1 MVSTNCMSLQL
12 DACRERFAIYNRLN
26 PQRPA
31 PELFQFE
38 RGGDVKTQLSQLA
51 RLALDVRYTVP
62 YLYIYRPIFADVVSR
77 WLCEL
82 GATEPVAVLDGLGRC
97 IRLCPEIGS
106 LAHNFLSERGDFF
119 CALIQT
125 HEHGRDNEL
134 QRTLLAYYRLI
145 YYDREAFKS
154 HIHPHVLH
162 AVLESQQPS
171 VVKFL
176 AMKLLSLYLEMSE
189 STYIALQNKHIA
201 AGEHLLSDYEGDSG
215 VDYRFLELN
224 ESKVF
229 SNFSQLPDDTLEE
242 NMAAVTARNNH
253 ENTLNIPPES
263 LSAHVIPVCNVL
275 IAKVSA
281 HEPVNVRNTTM
292 VPTAH
297 SVEAMVQLAQ
307 CVQHSKPVML
317 VGGTGSGKTFLVNEL
332 ARMLGVHDSMVK
344 IHLGE
349 QTDAK
354 LLLGTYTSG
363 ERPGT
368 FEWRSGVLTTAIKEG
383 RWVLI
388 EDINKA
394 PTEVLSVLLTLLEKR
409 ELSIPSRGQV
419 IKAAAG
425 FQLIS
430 TITLEDDSKSHMG
443 GKMPDLIG
451 ISRWHHIKLSQPTDN
466 ELNAILC
473 EKYPLLRNMIPK
485 FITTYNAVQAVY
497 GSPQFISLN
506 KGVHPRV
513 LSVRDLVKLCNRV
526 QQIFV
531 TNNITAHDQLIESS
545 IYDYFFIEAVDCFA
559 SAVSEA
565 AALQPLIT
573 RIGES
578 LEVSAARIALYLTKH
593 VPQFE
598 DGDSIV
604 RIGRAAVAK
613 SKLSLKKKSLNST
626 SFARTNHALRLME
639 QICVAIQ
646 LAEPLLLV
654 GETGTG
660 KTSVVQQVAKMLNKS
675 LTVINVSQQTE
686 SGDLLGGYKPVN
698 CKTIAIPIL
707 EEFELL
713 FAATFSMKKNE
724 KFYQLLHKCFNNR
737 HWKNFIRLLHEA
749 VKMAR
754 VVLAKEDKDASE
766 KQRKKRKLNDQEQ
779 KLLLEKWESLQD
791 SIKSFEIQA
800 TSLENSFV
808 FNFVEGS
815 LVKAVRNGDW
825 LLLDEVNLAS
835 ADTLESIADL
845 LSEKNS
851 RSILLSEKGETEAI
865 KAHPDFRIFACM
877 NPATDVGKR
886 DLPAGVRS
894 RFSEIYVHSPDRD
907 LTDLL
912 SIIDRYIRRYGVS
925 DEWVGNDV
933 AQLYLEAKRLAES
946 NKIVDGANQKPHF
959 SIRTLT
965 RTLLY
970 VTDIVQIYGLRRSL
984 YEGFCMSFLTLLD
997 EKSESIL
1004 LPLIEQYTIGKL
1016 KNPKSVI
1023 SQTPPSPGPGY
1034 VKFKHYWMKCGAEQI
1049 QEQPHYIITPFVE
1062 KNMLNL
1068 VRATSGGKFPILV
1081 QGPTSAG
1088 KTSMIKYLADV
1099 TGHKFVRINNHE
1111 HTDLQ
1116 EYLGTYVTDSTGKLI
1131 FREGI
1136 LVEALRNGYW
1146 IVLDELN
1153 LAPSDVLEALNRLL
1167 DDNRELFIPETQ
1179 EVIHPHPDFMLFA
1192 TQNPPGIYGGR
1203 KVLSRAFRNR
1213 FLELHFDD
1221 IPQDELEIILRE
1233 RCQIAPSYAKK
1244 IVEVY
1249 RQLLIQRSANR
1260 LFEQKNSFAT
1270 LRDLF
1275 RWALREA
1282 VGYEQLGANG
1292 YMLLAERCRS
1302 QEEKNVVKSVIETVM
1317 RVQLDMDSYY
1327 ESLENKALLEL
1338 ESSVV
1343 WTKAMR
1349 RLAVLV
1355 NTCLENNEPVL
1366 LVGETGCGKTTICD
1380 LIARYQNK
1388 KLITMNAHQNTETG
1402 DILGAQRPMRNRS
1415 ELQQKLLQLLLSI
1428 LPSFGDEQ
1436 EPELSMLIEQFNAID
1451 KSTLPA
1457 ETVASIQKHIDM
1469 LNVLFEW
1476 TDGPLIQA
1484 MNSGDFFLLD
1494 EISLADDSVLERLNS
1509 VLEPERSLLLAEK
1522 GSSDCFIV
1530 ASKGFQFLA
1539 TMNPGGD
1546 YGKKELSPALRNRLT
1561 EIWVPSMESFEDV
1574 RLIVSTKLQAELSPL
1589 VDPIVKFS
1597 EWYGKKFGA
1606 GKVNSG
1612 VISLRDILAWVEFIN
1627 STSQSL
1633 PCPFASL
1640 IHGAAMV
1647 FIDALGTNN
1656 TAYLAENE
1664 ERLELQ
1670 KQECINYLS
1679 ELAGQDLR
1687 KYMSGPF
1694 DVKIDNDSLK
1704 SGLFTLPRTLS
1715 SSAEPVFNLG
1725 APTTAYNLMK
1735 VVRAMQVQKP
1745 ILLEGSPG
1753 VGKTTLISALADCT
1767 GNELTRINLSEQT
1780 DLIDLFGSDAPG
1792 EKTGEFVWRDAP
1804 FLRAMQK
1811 GEWVLLDEMNLA
1823 SQSVLEGLNAC
1834 LDHRGEAYI
1843 PELNKSFTRHP
1854 NFRVFAAQN
1863 PQYQGGGR
1871 KGLPKSFIN
1880 RFSVVYVDMLK
1891 ADDLLLIASYLYPQV
1906 PPEISEKMIKLMS
1919 QLEYEVSVKKSW
1931 GSLGAPWE
1939 FNLRDTLR
1947 WLKLL
1952 NSQSICN
1959 DIGAVDFLD
1968 IIVKQRFR
1976 TESDRQ
1982 HVNLLIQDIFGS
1994 YKKRDNYYQVAQ
2006 DYLQVN
2012 AEIVQRKPLV
2022 QFDSKKLLVPLQT
2035 NYEVYESLI
2044 RCINHN
2050 WPVILVGP
2058 TNAGKTGIIHHIG
2071 SLVGA
2076 NIVEFSMNSDVDSM
2090 DILGGYEQV
2099 DITRKIGY
2107 VISKLTSA
2115 LRELLILNIT
2125 TNNNADT
2132 DSDAGVRQALI
2143 LFEFIKET
2151 AITPDTFDEFLN
2163 RFTTFIGY
2171 TDKNSVLQ
2179 EIQQDIHKLTTLL
2192 EQHASVKFEWFDG
2205 LLIKAVEE
2213 GHWLILDNANL
2224 CSPSVLDRLNSLLE
2238 PNGTLIV
2245 NECSLA
2251 DGRPRHIRPHP
2262 NFRLFMTVDPKY
2274 GELSRAMRN
2283 RGIEIFIEDL
2293 RKRATEFDQL
2303 VLGMGDLPQDDSGL
2317 EEQLQN
2323 ITLSERSS
2331 RVPISAY
2338 LSPRLSYL
2346 LPFAKLHDIIF
2357 MAGDDISAS
2366 VLSVLPL
2373 ISSEFISHWKENV
2386 IASSLFEDK
2395 EVVARLDDLYHLL
2408 DSSNVLPKIKD
2419 IYAYATADILPSVN
2433 SNSFA
2438 VHQPFHPLLNAFI
2451 AARLQNASPNIL
2463 SQDVHYFYQLV
2474 EMELQG
2480 NESLTQVERNALH
2493 GKLNQL
2499 TYLEQSAAVYQGR
2512 HIKNPPRVEV
2522 YTFLMQLRDF
2532 VHHVIINCGFCEYD
2546 GGYKLLHTLYVIWR
2560 GIFEAAIAN
2569 DEARLRVYQDLLLE
2583 WVKAATD
2590 IIPELGSVSELI
2602 QQFCEGLNLTS
2613 GLSMTLLWGA
2623 FRKSY
2628 PSSLDSWDKL
2638 EKVEDMAEKF
2648 DLAVTQ
2654 QLCDSYPLIR
2664 QLQDVFHGLVRDV
2677 LSGTC
2682 EEFEQVI
2689 SKIESGLSELNR
2701 LSSLFLI
2708 KRRHFFLEE
2717 FDKIA
2722 RFLFLNPSDCSTV
2735 LFNIAPTS
2743 SISTSQL
2750 VKANSANYAFPASF
2764 DFLWMREGLAYKSH
2778 VDDIF
2783 TASLLK
2789 GLIPKLNS
2797 FTNFTG
2803 SHITQ
2808 TVNDATL
2815 LLHSMVDASAVIL
2828 QDQYARYK
2836 QVLIDWYKA
2845 TVKVHLTCESDE
2857 TDCRV
2862 LADLVIANTEPYF
2875 SSIHEKFFL
2884 PALQML
2890 DIPGDAALGKSY
2902 VLFAIGMI
2910 QLYVPSSPYDPAVH
2924 DYVILDH
2931 FSLQKNL
2938 SETLAASWKAINK
2951 VIIGEEPS
2959 NISESLPLITDS
2971 DKPASPSYF
2980 RPKTSINPMFDEWS
2994 AFMTSTV
3001 DAEPLE
3007 KLLHLLED
3015 SSSSLK
3021 VSSDQVKMFQ
3031 QNTSHFLDRLSTTY
3045 KHYSDLNDIFSGYV
3059 YCLKFGYD
3067 LLLASKQQQQGKLAV
3082 SPLWAFDINILT
3094 DVSSMTRNITSMG
3107 VYFKEKTVDS
3117 LDAERVLLHYLALA
3131 KYHGLEGEVLY
3142 NVNTVLQTLYY
3153 RWSLRRIKNEK
3164 LAREQNSIFRYK
3176 DDSEDAEQD
3185 FKKLFPDYEDVLSI
3199 NADDKTVSSQDDLLE
3214 VYYRLAVNYMSL
3226 FGETKQ
3232 LKIQELIHDGA
3243 HVIGALLHDEKFET
3257 AKMTSHSYV
3266 AVINELASVINS
3278 INSPVVASDID
3289 FYHGGSVVE
3298 LKKSAR
3304 LIERLLYSVNNLL
3317 VQWPEHSTLREL
3329 FRICKEYLEYSAD
3342 TPIAKLL
3349 QKIEQIY
3356 TFAAEWE
3363 KYASKNVSLNVHI
3376 DELTR
3381 LIVEWRKL
3389 ELVAWK
3395 SLFEYE
3401 IKSVERNIGNWWF
3414 HLYETVINANF
3425 KNNEYH
3431 GTDEEYTQLLL
3442 ALNVFFSK
3450 STYGE
3455 IDIRLKM
3462 VHAFISHVSA
3472 LNPAGTPV
3480 LHALTN
3486 ITTFYEQFLP
3496 VIEDN
3501 IAANKKILEK
3511 EISEV
3516 ILLAS
3521 WKDVNVDALK
3531 QSSRRSHNSLYKILR
3546 KYRELLATE
3555 VSPLVQNGISASYK
3569 LTSQFKLVALP
3580 MVKDI
3585 SSCEL
3590 KVQITELP
3598 SWATGPKVL
3607 LNLARV
3613 EKNMTVYISRITG
3626 RTLPDLYSYAQQVM
3640 TEAERLRSETPK
3652 VYSKDKKKLLA
3663 TLKTQKRK
3671 ALSDTLKELR
3681 RMGLK
3686 THFRDDI
3693 HKLLGSVT
3701 SILANTKSLKHT
3713 AASSCDNYYFRI
3725 LDIIPRV
3732 RSTVSSPAD
3741 DVPLPDLEAGL
3752 AIFED
3757 LMSKLILARDPL
3769 HGVAVAYDEFGGLR
3783 QYLEEI
3789 ITSKELMGPSIASDY
3804 QLFSYYVKW
3813 LPYVIEYALDT
3824 LRLYS
3829 TAAAESTDTSFFQ
3842 QAYDEVR
3849 TFEEFTGKN
3858 IVLNERVSNAMSAF
3872 NSFLLKFV
3880 EGLQANKNTKCQFVY
3895 DMVDSWVRQSTAPLA
3910 AKFESTDAVSKIDET
3925 VRRLCTSIILS
3936 IQRLMESQTDELTEE
3951 HDKWFALSN
3960 KQIVGNMK
3968 LCNAEKIISTMRTLV
3983 NHLKQNDFIG
3993 EEMTLV
3999 SSTILYAMPVFN
4011 QYHRLLGSILNVSQ
4025 ENYYGTS
4032 RATYLFSHLLYN
4044 LAKDGFC
4051 SPEPP
4056 SEEVEDNNLH
4066 EGTGLGDGEGAQN
4079 NSKDV
4084 EEDEDLLEDAQRPND
4099 DQKDKDERSDDEDDN
4114 AVDMEG
4120 DIAGD
4125 LEDAPGQDSGDEDDK
4140 DEEEK
4145 DLDEEIDDLDDD
4157 PNAID
4162 DKMWNEEPEE
4172 DTKEKESD
4180 KMPENSATDDVQA
4193 SKEEN
4198 DDVKDNN
4205 QADGNAEDGNEEEG
4219 DEEDGEE
4226 EDVGE
4231 QDDEV
4236 KHEDNQDLEANVP
4249 EVETM
4254 DLPEDMNLD
4263 SGDEKDSEDGGD
4275 DEFDDNMSVDEEPN
4289 VEEIENKADAMDEDN
4304 AGSDDDALSLEGDQQ
4319 EDGVDEDGDDAS
4331 DADAD
4336 AEGPEEEGQANQS
4349 EEELADDHADENKLE
4364 PTDMEAAADQQQ
4376 GLEGIE
4382 DLADVQDIDMEAAI
4396 EQHAG
4401 ASGEGADAADSN
4413 EQENVGSSGMAQ
4425 SHEQQQDNG
4434 EEVQDSS
4441 REEAIESLKQ
4451 LGDSLKEF
4459 HRRHQ
4464 QIKEA
4469 SNNEE
4474 EANADTA
4481 NTRPDEFEHIN
4492 GAATDADTQA
4502 LDTATKDQLDT
4513 VDKDQAIEDDHD
4525 MDVDRNELDTEVDG
4539 MDNDAAE
4546 ADTDAQL
4553 QSGDVDTEEANGKSV
4568 GGFIGERD
4576 MQDDS
4581 MQALDLDL
4589 PLQQQ
4594 DELEQII
4601 EQIDLES
4608 RKDQEEAL
4616 PPRTIEDSRQLWK
4629 KSEQATDELVT
4640 VLSEQLRL
4648 ILEPTLAT
4656 KLRGD
4661 YKTGKRLNMKRIIPY
4676 IASQFRKDK
4685 IWLRRTK
4692 PSKRQYQIMIAV
4704 DDSKSMSESKSVDL
4718 AFQSICLVS
4727 KALTQ
4732 LESGGL
4738 SIVKFGETTKELHH
4752 FDQQFA
4758 ADAGAKVFQ
4767 WFGFQET
4774 KTDVKRLVAESIKIF
4789 ERARTSQ
4796 NSDLWQLQIVI
4807 SDGVCED
4814 HETVQ
4819 RLVRRARENRIM
4831 LVFVIIDGINAK
4843 ESILDMGQVSYV
4855 PDQNGIPQLQV
4866 TKYLDTFPFEFY
4878 VVVRDISELPEMIS
4892 IILRQYFTELASL

>member
-38 RGGDVKTQLSQLA
+38 RGGDVKVQLSQLA
-51 RLALDVRYTVP
+51 RLALDIRYTVP
-62 YLYIYRPIFADVVSR
+62 YLYIYRPIFADIVSR

-82 GATEPVAVLDGLGRC
+82 EATEPVAVLDGLARC

-106 LAHNFLSERGDFF
+106 LAHHFLSERGDFF

-125 HEHGRDNEL
+125 HEQDRNNEL
-134 QRTLLAYYRLI
+134 QRTLLAYYRFI
-145 YYDREAFKS
+145 YYDREAFKA
-154 HIHPHVLH
+154 HIHPQVLH
-162 AVLESQQPS
+162 AVLGSSQPS

-176 AMKLLSLYLEMSE
+176 AMKILALYLEMSE

-224 ESKVF
+224 ESKMF
-229 SNFSQLPDDTLEE
+229 SNFSRLPTDTLEV
-242 NMAAVTARNNH
+242 NTATVTSEKDN
-253 ENTLNIPPES
+253 ENTLTIPAEL
-263 LSAHVIPVCNVL
+263 LSAHVIPVCKVL
-275 IAKVSA
+275 IAKVSTHGPA
-281 HEPVNVRNTTM
+281 HVLKTTM

-297 SVEAMVQLAQ
+297 SVEAMVQLAR
-307 CVQHSKPVML
+307 CVQHSQPVML

-430 TITLEDDSKSHMG
+430 TITLEDDEKSHMG

-451 ISRWHHIKLSQPTDN
+451 ISRWHQIKLSQPSDS
-466 ELNAILC
+466 ELNSILC

-485 FITTYNAVQAVY
+485 FIATYNAVQAVY

-526 QQIFV
+526 HQIFV

-573 RIGES
+573 KIGES
-578 LEVSAARIALYLTKH
+578 LEVSTARIALYLTKH

-613 SKLSLKKKSLNST
+613 SKLALKKKTLNST

-639 QICVAIQ
+639 QICVAVQ

-675 LTVINVSQQTE
+675 LTVINISQQTE

-724 KFYQLLHKCFNNR
+724 KFYQLLHKCFNNK

-754 VVLAKEDKDASE
+754 VVLTKEDKDASE

-779 KLLLEKWESLQD
+779 KLLLEKWESLED
-791 SIKSFEIQA
+791 SVKSFEIQA
-800 TSLENSFV
+800 NSLENSFV

-851 RSILLSEKGETEAI
+851 RSILLSERGETEAI

-933 AQLYLEAKRLAES
+933 AQLYLEAKRLADS

-1023 SQTPPSPGPGY
+1023 SQIPPSPGPGY
-1034 VKFKHYWMKCGAEQI
+1034 VKFKHYWMQSGAEPI
-1049 QEQPHYIITPFVE
+1049 LEQPHYIITPFVE

-1116 EYLGTYVTDSTGKLI
+1116 EYLGTYVTDAAGKLI

-1292 YMLLAERCRS
+1292 YMLLAERCRT

-1317 RVQLDMDSYY
+1317 KVKLDMDSYY
-1327 ESLENKALLEL
+1327 ESLENKSLLKL

-1380 LIARYQNK
+1380 LIARYKDK

-1428 LPSFGDEQ
+1428 LPPSDNGQ
-1436 EPELSMLIEQFNAID
+1436 EPDLSALIQQFNAVD
-1451 KSTLPA
+1451 KSTLPT
-1457 ETVASIQKHIDM
+1457 ETVASIQNHIDM

-1484 MNSGDFFLLD
+1484 MKSGDFFLLD

-1522 GSSDCFIV
+1522 GSSDCFIT
-1530 ASKGFQFLA
+1530 ASNGFQFLA

-1574 RLIVSTKLQAELSPL
+1574 KLIVSTKLDEELSPL

-1606 GKVNSG
+1606 GKANSG

-1627 STSQSL
+1627 STYKAL
-1633 PCPFASL
+1633 ACPYASL

-1656 TAYLAENE
+1656 TAYLAESE
-1664 ERLELQ
+1664 ERLEHQ
-1670 KQECINYLS
+1670 KQECLKYLS
-1679 ELAGQDLR
+1679 ELAGKDLN

-1694 DVKIDNDSLK
+1694 DVKIDDETLQ
-1704 SGLFTLPRTLS
+1704 SGLFSLPRVPS
-1715 SSAEPVFNLG
+1715 SSVQPVFNLG

-1843 PELNKSFTRHP
+1843 PELNKSFSRHP

-1891 ADDLLLIASYLYPQV
+1891 ANDLLLIAGYLYPQV
-1906 PPEISEKMIKLMS
+1906 PLEISEKMIRLMS
-1919 QLEYEVSVKKSW
+1919 QLEHDVSVKKAW

-1968 IIVKQRFR
+1968 IVVKQRFR

-1982 HVNLLIQDIFGS
+1982 QVNHLIQNIFGS

-2012 AEIVQRKPLV
+2012 AELIQRKPMV
-2022 QFDSKKLLVPLQT
+2022 QFDSQKLLVPLQT
-2035 NYEVYESLI
+2035 NYEVYESII
-2044 RCINHN
+2044 RCVNHN

-2058 TNAGKTGIIHHIG
+2058 TNAGKTGVVHHIG

-2099 DITRKIGY
+2099 DITRKIGS
-2107 VISKLTSA
+2107 VINKLTSA

-2125 TNNNADT
+2125 TTNMG
-2132 DSDAGVRQALI
+2132 SESEAGIRQALA

-2151 AITPDTFDEFLN
+2151 AITPDIFDEFLS
-2163 RFTTFIGY
+2163 RFTKFMEY
-2171 TDKNSVLQ
+2171 TAKNNVLQ
-2179 EIQQDIHKLTTLL
+2179 EIQQDVSKLETLF
-2192 EQHASVKFEWFDG
+2192 EKQASVKFEWFDG
-2205 LLIKAVEE
+2205 LLINAVEE
-2213 GHWLILDNANL
+2213 GYWLILDNANL

-2293 RKRATEFDQL
+2293 QKRATEFDQM
-2303 VLGMGDLPQDDSGL
+2303 VLGMGEVAHHDSEL
-2317 EEQLQN
+2317 EEKLQN
-2323 ITLSERSS
+2323 ITLYEPTART
-2331 RVPISAY
+2331 PTSAY
-2338 LSPRLSYL
+2338 LSPRISSL
-2346 LPFAKLHDIIF
+2346 LPFARLHDIIH
-2357 MAGDDISAS
+2357 MADDTISATVIS
-2366 VLSVLPL
+2366 TLSL
-2373 ISSEFISHWKENV
+2373 ISSEYVAHWKSNV
-2386 IASSLFEDK
+2386 IASSLFEEK
-2395 EVVARLDDLYHLL
+2395 EAVIRLVDLYYMLE
-2408 DSSNVLPKIKD
+2408 SSNMLPKIKG
-2419 IYAYATADILPSVN
+2419 IYASATADILPSFN

-2438 VHQPFHPLLNAFI
+2438 VHQPFHPLLNAQI
-2451 AARLQNASPNIL
+2451 ASRLQDVSPNVV
-2463 SQDVHYFYQLV
+2463 SQDVHYFYQLL
-2474 EMELQG
+2474 EMEIQG
-2480 NESLTQVERNALH
+2480 RESLTQVERNALH

-2499 TYLEQSAAVYQGR
+2499 TYLEQSAAVDQGR

-2522 YTFLMQLRDF
+2522 YTFLLQLRDF
-2532 VHHVIINCGFCEYD
+2532 VHHAIVNSGFCEQQS
-2546 GGYKLLHTLYVIWR
+2546 GYRILHALYVVWM
-2560 GIFEAAIAN
+2560 GIFEAATAN
-2569 DEARLRVYQDLLLE
+2569 DEARLRVYQDILLE
-2583 WVKAATD
+2583 WLKSANDV
-2590 IIPELGSVSELI
+2590 IPELGSVSALI
-2602 QQFCEGLNLTS
+2602 QRFCEGLNLTS
-2613 GLSMTLLWGA
+2613 GLSMTLLWGV
-2623 FRKSY
+2623 FRKTY
-2628 PSSLDSWDKL
+2628 PSSLDSWNKL
-2638 EKVEDMAEKF
+2638 QNIEDMAEKF
-2648 DLAVTQ
+2648 DHAVKE

-2689 SKIESGLSELNR
+2689 SKIEIGLSELNR

-2708 KRRHFFLEE
+2708 KRKHFFLEE

-2722 RFLFLNPSDCSTV
+2722 RFIFLDPVECSTL
-2735 LFNIAPTS
+2735 LFNLAPTS

-2750 VKANSANYAFPASF
+2750 VKANSANYAFPATF

-2797 FTNFTG
+2797 FENFTG

-2815 LLHSMVDASAVIL
+2815 LLNSMVDASVVIL
-2828 QDQYARYK
+2828 QDQYARYR
-2836 QVLIDWYKA
+2836 QVLLDWYKA
-2845 TVKVHLTCESDE
+2845 TVKAHLTCESND
-2857 TDCRV
+2857 DYRV
-2862 LADLVIANTEPYF
+2862 LAGLAMEHTEPHF
-2875 SSIHEKFFL
+2875 QSIHEKFFS

-2931 FSLQKNL
+2931 FSLRKNL
-2938 SETLAASWKAINK
+2938 SETLAESWKAVSK
-2951 VIIGEEPS
+2951 VIIGRESS
-2959 NISESLPLITDS
+2959 NISETLPTISDS

-2980 RPKTSINPMFDEWS
+2980 RPKTSVNPMFDEWS

-3001 DAEPLE
+3001 DVEPLE
-3007 KLLHLLED
+3007 RLLNLLED
-3015 SSSSLK
+3015 ANSSFK
-3021 VSSDQVKMFQ
+3021 VTSDQVKMFQ

-3045 KHYSDLNDIFSGYV
+3045 MHYSDLNDILSGYV
-3059 YCLKFGYD
+3059 YCLKFGFD
-3067 LLLASKQQQQGKLAV
+3067 LLLASKQQQQDNLAV

-3094 DVSSMTRNITSMG
+3094 DISSMTKNIGSMNP
-3107 VYFKEKTVDS
+3107 YFREKTVDS
-3117 LDAERVLLHYLALA
+3117 LDADRVLLHYLALA
-3131 KYHGLEGEVLY
+3131 KYHALEGEVLY

-3153 RWSLRRIKNEK
+3153 RWSLRRIKDEK

-3176 DDSEDAEQD
+3176 DDSGDVEQD
-3185 FKKLFPDYEDVLSI
+3185 FKRLFPDYEDVLSI
-3199 NADDKTVSSQDDLLE
+3199 DAEDKTVSSKDDLLQ

-3226 FGETKQ
+3226 FEESKQ
-3232 LKIQELIHDGA
+3232 LKIQELIHDSA
-3243 HVIGALLHDEKFET
+3243 HVIETLLNDQKFET
-3257 AKMTSHSYV
+3257 AKMSPHSYV

-3278 INSPVVASDID
+3278 INSPVIASDID

-3298 LKKSAR
+3298 LKKSAK

-3317 VQWPEHSTLREL
+3317 VQWPEHATLREL
-3329 FRICKEYLEYSAD
+3329 FRICKEYLEYSAN

-3363 KYASKNVSLNVHI
+3363 KYASKNVSLSVHI

-3389 ELVAWK
+3389 ELLTWK

-3401 IKSVERNIGNWWF
+3401 NKSVERNIGNWWF
-3414 HLYETVINANF
+3414 HLYETIINANF
-3425 KNNEYH
+3425 KNVEFH

-3455 IDIRLKM
+3455 IHIRLQM
-3462 VHAFISHVSA
+3462 VHAFIKHVSV
-3472 LNPAGTPV
+3472 LNSAGTPV

-3496 VIEDN
+3496 VIEDS

-3531 QSSRRSHNSLYKILR
+3531 QSSRRSHNNLYKILR
-3546 KYRELLATE
+3546 KYRDVLATE

-3569 LTSQFKLVALP
+3569 LTSQFNKVALP

-3585 SSCEL
+3585 SLCEL

-3607 LNLARV
+3607 LNLTRV
-3613 EKNMTVYISRITG
+3613 EKNMAVYISRITG
-3626 RTLPDLYSYAQQVM
+3626 RALPDLYAYAQQVM
-3640 TEAERLRSETPK
+3640 TEADRLRSETPK

-3663 TLKTQKRK
+3663 TLKSQKRK

-3681 RMGLK
+3681 RIGLK

-3701 SILANTKSLKHT
+3701 SILANTKSLKCT
-3713 AASSCDNYYFRI
+3713 AASSCDNYYFRL

-3732 RSTVSSPAD
+3732 RSTVSNPAD

-3757 LMSKLILARDPL
+3757 LMSKLILARDPI
-3769 HGVAVAYDEFGGLR
+3769 HTIAVSYDEFGELR
-3783 QYLEEI
+3783 QYLEEV
-3789 ITSKELMGPSIASDY
+3789 ITSRQVMGRSIASDY

-3813 LPYVIEYALDT
+3813 LPYVIDYALHT
-3824 LRLYS
+3824 LRSYS
-3829 TAAAESTDTSFFQ
+3829 TAAAESMDTSFFQ

-3849 TFEEFTGKN
+3849 TYEEFTNKN
-3858 IVLNERVSNAMSAF
+3858 IVLNERVSNAISSF
-3872 NSFLLKFV
+3872 NAFLLRFV

-3895 DMVDSWVRQSTAPLA
+3895 DMVYSWVRQSTSQLST
-3910 AKFESTDAVSKIDET
+3910 KFESNDYVSKIDET

-3936 IQRLMESQTDELTEE
+3936 VQRLMESQTDEVTEE
-3951 HDKWFALSN
+3951 VDRWFAIST
-3960 KQIVGNMK
+3960 KQLVDNMK
-3968 LCNAEKIISTMRTLV
+3968 LCNSQKIISTMHMLV
-3983 NHLKQNDFIG
+3983 NHLKQNDILG

-4011 QYHRLLGSILNVSQ
+4011 QYHRLLGSILNASQ
-4025 ENYYGTS
+4025 QNYYTTS
-4032 RATYLFSHLLYN
+4032 RATYAFSHLLYN

-4084 EEDEDLLEDAQRPND
+4084 EEDEDLLEDAQKPND
-4099 DQKDKDERSDDEDDN
+4099 DQKDQDERSEDEDDN

-4120 DIAGD
+4120 DIAGE
-4125 LEDAPGQDSGDEDDK
+4125 LENAPGQDSGDEDEME
-4140 DEEEK
+4140 EEEK

-4172 DTKEKESD
+4172 DTKEKESE
-4180 KMPENSATDDVQA
+4180 KMPENSAADDVQA
-4193 SKEEN
+4193 SKEEDEN
-4198 DDVKDNN
+4198 ANDNN
-4205 QADGNAEDGNEEEG
+4205 QADGTAEDGREE
-4219 DEEDGEE
+4219 DDAEEDGE

-4236 KHEDNQDLEANVP
+4236 KHEDNEDLEANVP

-4263 SGDEKDSEDGGD
+4263 SGDEKDSDDGAD
-4275 DEFDDNMSVDEEPN
+4275 DQFDDDMSVDEEPN
-4289 VEEIENKADAMDEDN
+4289 AEEMETKDDAIDENNM
-4304 AGSDDDALSLEGDQQ
+4304 GSDDEALSPEEEQQ
-4319 EDGVDEDGDDAS
+4319 DDGIAEDGEAAS
-4331 DADAD
+4331 DEEADGA
-4336 AEGPEEEGQANQS
+4336 EEEGQDQNS
-4349 EEELADDHADENKLE
+4349 EDELAEDHADENKQE
-4364 PTDMEAAADQQQ
+4364 PADQEAASDKQQ

-4382 DLADVQDIDMEAAI
+4382 DLADVQDIDMEAAV

-4401 ASGEGADAADSN
+4401 ASGEGAEAADSK
-4413 EQENVGSSGMAQ
+4413 EQDNVGSSGMAQ

-4474 EANADTA
+4474 ETNADAA

-4502 LDTATKDQLDT
+4502 LDTATKDQLES

-4525 MDVDRNELDTEVDG
+4525 MDADKKAPDADIDAMDVD
-4539 MDNDAAE
+4539 DAD
-4546 ADTDAQL
+4546 ADDDAQL
-4553 QSGDVDTEEANGKSV
+4553 QNGDVDAEEVNGKNV
-4568 GGFIGERD
+4568 GGFIGNRD
-4576 MQDDS
+4576 MQDDNA
-4581 MQALDLDL
+4581 QALDLDL

-4601 EQIDLES
+4601 EQIDIES
-4608 RKDQEEAL
+4608 RADQEAAV
-4616 PPRTIEDSRQLWK
+4616 PPRSIEDSRVLWK

-4704 DDSKSMSESKSVDL
+4704 DDSKSMSESKSVEL

-4738 SIVKFGETTKELHH
+4738 SIVKFGETTKELHN

-4855 PDQNGIPQLQV
+4855 PDQNGVLQLQV